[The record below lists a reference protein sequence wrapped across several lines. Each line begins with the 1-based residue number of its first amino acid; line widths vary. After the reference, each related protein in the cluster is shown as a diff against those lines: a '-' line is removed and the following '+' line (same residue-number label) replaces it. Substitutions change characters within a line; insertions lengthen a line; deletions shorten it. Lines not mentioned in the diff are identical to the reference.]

1 MDVVDS
7 DDDNVDVVEKDM
19 HTLPPE
25 DVEIMSFENRKRSLM
40 VSLEDESDK
49 KHKTTTANSHKNLV
63 PCLGSET

>member
-7 DDDNVDVVEKDM
+7 DDDNVDVVKKDM
-19 HTLPPE
+19 DTLPPE
-25 DVEIMSFENRKRSLM
+25 DVEMMNFENHKRSSM

-49 KHKTTTANSHKNLV
+49 KHKTKTANSHKNWV